1 MLNWLRD
8 RIFAILLN
16 KTTKIMKNTF
26 SIFLMVTSILAFSQ
40 EVPTNTPDT
49 SAVEST
55 EAAVESTEAATET
68 AVESTET
75 PEAEGAL
82 ESLQNA
88 LVEEEQTVAED
99 SDSEGD
105 SPDAETGDNEDLVS
119 GPSLV
124 IGLGVLPT
132 HSDIGK
138 GNISTPLRFS
148 IGADDLF
155 SGFGLIVL
163 YERGA
168 AVNGPYTDN
177 DGELVNNYARFTLGP
192 TYRFNKFRVSAAID
206 LFGPKGFFLASG
218 ADDGVVGSGRKFIG
232 VSYDVFKGLYVG
244 VDFSAYAGIGVM
256 LNYSIPLGGVL

>member
-1 MLNWLRD
+1 
-8 RIFAILLN
+8 
-16 KTTKIMKNTF
+16 
-26 SIFLMVTSILAFSQ
+26 MVMSVLAFGQ

-49 SAVEST
+49 SAVETT
-55 EAAVESTEAATET
+55 EAAAAESTETNVESTEAPAESAEESATET
-68 AVESTET
+68 AED
-75 PEAEGAL
+75 EGAL
-82 ESLQNA
+82 ETLQKA

-105 SPDAETGDNEDLVS
+105 SPDVDIEDSEDLVS

-155 SGFGLIVL
+155 SGFGLIAL
-163 YERGA
+163 YERGP
-168 AVNGPYTDN
+168 AVNGPYVDN
-177 DGELVNNYARFTLGP
+177 DGGLVDNYARFTLGP

-218 ADDGVVGSGRKFIG
+218 ADDGIVGSGRKFIG
-232 VSYDVFKGLYVG
+232 VSYDVFKGFYVG

>member
-1 MLNWLRD
+1 
-8 RIFAILLN
+8 
-16 KTTKIMKNTF
+16 MKNIL
-26 SIFLMVTSILAFSQ
+26 SIILMVMSVLAFGQ
-40 EVPTNTPDT
+40 EVPTNRPDT

-55 EAAVESTEAATET
+55 EAAAIESTETNMESTEAPAESTE
-68 AVESTET
+68 APAESAEESATET
-75 PEAEGAL
+75 PEDEGAL
-82 ESLQNA
+82 ETLQKA
-88 LVEEEQTVAED
+88 LFEEEQTVAED

-105 SPDAETGDNEDLVS
+105 SPDADIEDSEDLVS
-119 GPSLV
+119 GPALV

-155 SGFGLIVL
+155 SGFGLIAL
-163 YERGA
+163 YERGS
-168 AVNGPYTDN
+168 AVNGPYVDN
-177 DGELVNNYARFTLGP
+177 DGGLVNNYTRFTLGP

-218 ADDGVVGSGRKFIG
+218 ADDGIVGSGRKFIG
-232 VSYDVFKGLYVG
+232 VSYDVFKGFYVG

>member
-1 MLNWLRD
+1 
-8 RIFAILLN
+8 
-16 KTTKIMKNTF
+16 MKNIF
-26 SIFLMVTSILAFSQ
+26 SIILMVMSVLAFGQ

-49 SAVEST
+49 SAVETT
-55 EAAVESTEAATET
+55 EAAAVESTETNMESTEAIVEPTEAPAESAEESATET
-68 AVESTET
+68 AED
-75 PEAEGAL
+75 EGAL
-82 ESLQNA
+82 ETLQKA

-105 SPDAETGDNEDLVS
+105 SPDVDIEDSEDLVS

-155 SGFGLIVL
+155 SGFGLIAL
-163 YERGA
+163 YERGS
-168 AVNGPYTDN
+168 AVNGPYVDN
-177 DGELVNNYARFTLGP
+177 DGGLVDNYARFTLGP

-218 ADDGVVGSGRKFIG
+218 ADDGIVGSGRKFIG
-232 VSYDVFKGLYVG
+232 VSYDVFKGFYVG

>member
-1 MLNWLRD
+1 
-8 RIFAILLN
+8 
-16 KTTKIMKNTF
+16 MKN
-26 SIFLMVTSILAFSQ
+26 IFLIILMVMSVLAFGQ

-55 EAAVESTEAATET
+55 EAAAPESTETNMESTEVIVESTEDAAESAEESATET
-68 AVESTET
+68 AEDED
-75 PEAEGAL
+75 AL
-82 ESLQNA
+82 ETLQKA
-88 LVEEEQTVAED
+88 LVEEEQTVAEN

-105 SPDAETGDNEDLVS
+105 SPDVDIEDSEDLVS

-148 IGADDLF
+148 VGADDLF
-155 SGFGLIVL
+155 SGFGLIAL
-163 YERGA
+163 YEIGS
-168 AVNGPYTDN
+168 AVNGPYVDN
-177 DGELVNNYARFTLGP
+177 DGGLVDNYARFTLGP

-218 ADDGVVGSGRKFIG
+218 ADDGIVGSGRKFIG
-232 VSYDVFKGLYVG
+232 VSYDVFKGFYVG